1 MPEDKTIRFF
11 KDQIELEHRIVKAIT
26 RSLKTIRNPVAK
38 QVLRAIAFDSQKHAG
53 IYNAAI
59 ALFSVTP
66 ALTDEEF
73 TRLKETTERH
83 IEDEEKAISAL
94 DEFMK
99 GVKDEKIRFLLESIA
114 ADERKHHQLLKKVG
128 ELIVR
133 REAITEEDWWEILW
147 KNVPFHGTPGG

>member
-73 TRLKETTERH
+73 TRLKEMTERH
-83 IEDEEKAISAL
+83 IEDEEKAI
-94 DEFMK
+94 
-99 GVKDEKIRFLLESIA
+99 
-114 ADERKHHQLLKKVG
+114 
-128 ELIVR
+128 
-133 REAITEEDWWEILW
+133 
-147 KNVPFHGTPGG
+147 

>member
-1 MPEDKTIRFF
+1 LSEDKTIRFF
-11 KDQIELEHRIVKAIT
+11 KDQIELEHRIVEAIT

-53 IYNAAI
+53 IYNTAI
-59 ALFSVTP
+59 ALSSVTP

-99 GVKDEKIRFLLESIA
+99 GVKDEKIKFLLESIA
-114 ADERKHHQLLKKVG
+114 ADERKHHQLLKKVV

-147 KNVPFHGTPGG
+147 KNAPFHGTPGG

>member
-1 MPEDKTIRFF
+1 MLEDKTIRFF
-11 KDQIELEHRIVKAIT
+11 KDQIELEHRIVEAIT

-59 ALFSVTP
+59 ALSSVTP

-99 GVKDEKIRFLLESIA
+99 GVKDEKIKFLLESIA
-114 ADERKHHQLLKKVG
+114 ADERKHHELLKKVV

>member
-1 MPEDKTIRFF
+1 MPEDKTIQFF
-11 KDQIELEHRIVKAIT
+11 KDQIELEHKIVEAIT

-59 ALFSVTP
+59 ALSSVTP
-66 ALTDEEF
+66 ALTDEEYR
-73 TRLKETTERH
+73 RLKETTERH
-83 IEDEEKAISAL
+83 IQDEEKAIATL
-94 DEFMK
+94 DTFMK

-114 ADERKHHQLLKKVG
+114 ADERKHHQLLKKVVD
-128 ELIVR
+128 LIVR

>member
-11 KDQIELEHRIVKAIT
+11 KDQIELEHRIVEAIT

-38 QVLRAIAFDSQKHAG
+38 QVLRGIAFDSQKHAG

-114 ADERKHHQLLKKVG
+114 ADERKHHQLLKKVD

-147 KNVPFHGTPGG
+147 KNMPFHGTPGG

>member
-1 MPEDKTIRFF
+1 MLEDKTIRFF

-53 IYNAAI
+53 IYNTAI
-59 ALFSVTP
+59 ALSSVTP

-99 GVKDEKIRFLLESIA
+99 GVKDEKIKFLLESIA
-114 ADERKHHQLLKKVG
+114 ADERKHHELLKKVV

>member
-1 MPEDKTIRFF
+1 MSEDKTIRFF

>member
-1 MPEDKTIRFF
+1 MSEDKTIRFF
-11 KDQIELEHRIVKAIT
+11 KDQIELEHIIVEAIT

-53 IYNAAI
+53 IYNTAI
-59 ALFSVTP
+59 ALSSVTP

-99 GVKDEKIRFLLESIA
+99 GVKDEKIKFLLESIA
-114 ADERKHHQLLKKVG
+114 ADERKHHQLLKKVV

>member
-1 MPEDKTIRFF
+1 MPEDKTTWFF
-11 KDQIELEHRIVKAIT
+11 KDQIELEHRIVEAIT

-53 IYNAAI
+53 IYNPAI
-59 ALFSVTP
+59 ALSSVTP

-73 TRLKETTERH
+73 TKLKETTERH

-114 ADERKHHQLLKKVG
+114 ADERKHHQLLKKVI

>member
-1 MPEDKTIRFF
+1 MSEDKTIRFF
-11 KDQIELEHRIVKAIT
+11 KDQIELEHRIVEAIT

-53 IYNAAI
+53 IYNTAI
-59 ALFSVTP
+59 ALSSVTP

-99 GVKDEKIRFLLESIA
+99 GVKDEKIKFLLESIA
-114 ADERKHHQLLKKVG
+114 TDERKHHQLLKKVV